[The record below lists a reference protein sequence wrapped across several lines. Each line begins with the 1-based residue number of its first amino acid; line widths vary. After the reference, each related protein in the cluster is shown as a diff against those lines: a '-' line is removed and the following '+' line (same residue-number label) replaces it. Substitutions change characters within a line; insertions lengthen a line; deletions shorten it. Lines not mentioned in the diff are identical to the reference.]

1 MRPQALRRAG
11 LASLLGAV
19 AALGATSA
27 SADVTGSSG
36 AACDAASLTCS
47 VGTAALNAKITN
59 QLPTVIDSGN
69 MGSGKI
75 QIRTRF
81 TIDPVKGTDP
91 LLAVDMPRGA
101 LVKATWNEK
110 GFVNLATV
118 TDQAAQ
124 GTMNA
129 HYTLTPS
136 LEATIYGIGVKYD
149 AAQLINKV
157 PGGSFKYDAKA
168 TTSLLPWGFAPTVLK
183 GTPPALDQSTIFSIP
198 FSSLGISSGIA
209 TGSLS
214 IQASANPTFTYT
226 TKSVRLDSESISRAD
241 GLAKLAIGDDDF
253 LDLTASVGGEIQLG
267 GTLDIK
273 PVVKVDTVDGYP
285 TFGLVK
291 YSFTAVSPKIGGNAP
306 VIVSFEAATIHVPLP
321 NVKVPTATLA
331 MGSLEAGR
339 STSKSITIDSTGE
352 LGAKLSFT
360 SSDPRFTVP
369 SGEVTVGAKR
379 KYELKVGFTPT
390 NATPASATIT
400 VKSTDPGD
408 PEQTF
413 RVAANGASTGDDSSD
428 GTESGD
434 GTLDGVTESSGCAVA
449 SVSTSSGGS
458 STGSAS
464 TYGLLGLGLGL
475 AAFVRRRRRAR

>member
-1 MRPQALRRAG
+1 MRLQALRRLG

-19 AALGATSA
+19 AALAATRA
-27 SADVTGSSG
+27 SADVTSPA

-47 VGTAALNAKITN
+47 VGTAALKAKITN

-91 LLAVDMPRGA
+91 LLAVDMPKGA

-124 GTMNA
+124 GTMNV

-157 PGGSFKYDAKA
+157 PGGSFRYDAKA
-168 TTSLLPWGFAPTVLK
+168 TTTMLPWGFSPTVLK
-183 GTPPALDQSTIFSIP
+183 GTPPALDQSTIFAIP
-198 FSSLGISSGIA
+198 FSQLGISSGIIEGTLA
-209 TGSLS
+209 

-226 TKSVRLDSESISRAD
+226 TKSVRLDSGSISKAD

-285 TFGLVK
+285 TFGLLK

-306 VIVSFEAATIHVPLP
+306 VTVNFEAATIHVPLP
-321 NVKVPTATLA
+321 NVKVPNATLA
-331 MGSLEAGR
+331 MGSLEAGA

-360 SSDPRFTVP
+360 SSDPQFTVP
-369 SGEVTVGAKR
+369 SGEVTVSAKS
-379 KYELKVGFTPT
+379 KYELKVGFKPT
-390 NATPASATIT
+390 SAAPASATIT

-413 RVAANGASTGDDSSD
+413 RVAANGAPTGDESSD
-428 GTESGD
+428 GTSEGD
-434 GTLDGVTESSGCAVA
+434 GSLEGVTESSGCAVA
-449 SVSTSSGGS
+449 SAG
-458 STGSAS
+458 STGSRAS

-475 AAFVRRRRRAR
+475 VAFVRRRRSR

>member
-1 MRPQALRRAG
+1 MRPQALRRLG

-19 AALGATSA
+19 ATLGAGSA
-27 SADVTGSSG
+27 SADTTSPAS
-36 AACDAASLTCS
+36 AACDTASLTCS
-47 VGTAALNAKITN
+47 TGTAALSAKITN

-75 QIRTRF
+75 QVRTRF
-81 TIDPVKGTDP
+81 TIDPVKGADP
-91 LLAVDMPRGA
+91 LIAVDMPRGA

-118 TDQAAQ
+118 NDQAAQ
-124 GTMNA
+124 GTMNV

-136 LEATIYGIGVKYD
+136 LEATIYGIGVNYN

-157 PGGSFKYDAKA
+157 PGGSFKYDSKA
-168 TTSLLPWGFAPTVLK
+168 TTSMLPWGFAPTVLK
-183 GTPPALDQSTIFSIP
+183 GTPPALDQSTIFAIP
-198 FSSLGISSGIA
+198 FSQLGISSGIVEG
-209 TGSLS
+209 TLG
-214 IQASANPTFTYT
+214 IQASAAPTFTYT
-226 TKSVRLDSESISRAD
+226 TKSVRLDSESISKAD
-241 GLAKLAIGDDDF
+241 GIAKLAIGDDDF

-291 YSFTAVSPKIGGNAP
+291 YSFNAVSPKIGGNTP
-306 VIVSFEAATIHVPLP
+306 VVVNFEAATIHIPLP

-331 MGSLEAGR
+331 MGELQAGQT
-339 STSKSITIDSTGE
+339 SSKSITIDSTGE

-360 SSDPRFTVP
+360 SSDPQFTVP
-369 SGEVTVGAKR
+369 PGEVTVGAKG
-379 KYELKVGFTPT
+379 KYELKVGFKPT
-390 NATPASATIT
+390 SANPVSGTIT

-413 RVAANGASTGDDSSD
+413 RVAANGAPTGEDGTSD
-428 GTESGD
+428 GTSD
-434 GTLDGVTESSGCAVA
+434 GNSTLDGATENSGC
-449 SVSTSSGGS
+449 SVSTTHG
-458 STGSAS
+458 TGTGTAGA
-464 TYGLLGLGLGL
+464 YGLLGLGLGL
-475 AAFVRRRRRAR
+475 AAFIRRRR